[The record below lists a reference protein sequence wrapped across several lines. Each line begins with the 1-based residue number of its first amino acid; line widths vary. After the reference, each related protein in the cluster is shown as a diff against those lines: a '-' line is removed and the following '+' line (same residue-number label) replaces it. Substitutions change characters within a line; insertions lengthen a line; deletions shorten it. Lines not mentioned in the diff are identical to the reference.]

1 MKGISRLTVGL
12 CLALTLAGQ
21 TQPVFAAII
30 STDEALTPPAAHTAH
45 TALIRDQLRA
55 ALARS
60 ETQLW
65 LQSQGVAPESI
76 EARVNQLTDHE
87 AQQLASRLD
96 ALPAGGGIVGTLLF
110 VFVVFVITDA
120 LGATDIFPFVH
131 PIKR

>member
-30 STDEALTPPAAHTAH
+30 STDEALTPPAAH

-96 ALPAGGGIVGTLLF
+96 ALPAGGDILGTLLF